1 MPDETTPSSDPAS
14 KFTIAVMRVAALLIL
29 VFGFVPIANWITG
42 GHEFEEYTR
51 DLGSWL
57 NGTAVVAGFAIV
69 LTILSRR
76 IPLWRTGAL
85 DPVVRWCHSHPER
98 TGLILFV
105 SALAT
110 YIAIALLVLSGRPL
124 LIDEIGQ
131 VFQARI
137 FAQGRLWLEPPQH
150 PEFFSALHIID
161 FGGKYYSQFP
171 PGASLLLAPAVM
183 AGVSWIVGP
192 ICGAT
197 SAALFWGLVRRIEPR
212 PAISLASA
220 FLFAFSAFV
229 AFQSGSHM
237 NHVPLLTFLLL
248 GMYAL
253 ARITADEDMHPWW
266 GAVCGGAFG
275 IAAAIRPVDAIAF
288 ALPAGIWLM
297 WRTVRRPSR
306 LPELCAAGIAIL
318 LPIAAILW
326 YNAQTTGSPLVFP
339 YLVLWG
345 KSHALGFHRA
355 PWGDPHTPIRGIELI
370 NLYFLRLQSSLFELP
385 VPSLVAP
392 AAALALTRRVQRFDR
407 YLLWTAALIAMLYFA
422 YWHDGVFLGPRF
434 FLPLVP
440 ALALFSARF
449 PAAVRERFP
458 GRDELHRAVGFAV
471 LTALLLGGAM
481 TIPYRAAIYRNGFL
495 SMRVD
500 LHDFVE
506 HSGVRGAIVLVRE
519 AWGAQLIARM
529 WGLGVPRSETE
540 SIYRAVDACTL
551 DRAIAELET
560 TGVRDSAAYRQL
572 HRFTGDSARLVK
584 QTMSPDRTLRTLPGI
599 AYSGECA
606 DRIMEDRAGFTIGTS
621 TLTQAPGSNIFAR
634 DLHARDTL
642 LLQQFPDRPLYLLRA
657 ASSEIG
663 APLVL
668 ERLRPDSLARAWR
681 LPDRSDA
688 GVSQ

>member
-1 MPDETTPSSDPAS
+1 MPNETPPSRDPAS
-14 KFTIAVMRVAALLIL
+14 KLTIAAMRVAALVVLI
-29 VFGFVPIANWITG
+29 FGFLPIANWIAG
-42 GHEFEEYTR
+42 GHEFASYGQ
-51 DLGSWL
+51 DLGNWL
-57 NGTAVVAGFAIV
+57 NGTAIVAGCAVV

-76 IPLWRTGAL
+76 VPLWRTGTL
-85 DPVVRWCHSHPER
+85 DPVVRWCHAHPGR
-98 TGLILFV
+98 TGLILFA

-110 YIAIALLVLSGRPL
+110 YTAIALLVLSGRPL
-124 LIDEIGQ
+124 LIDEVGQ

-137 FAQGRLWLEPPQH
+137 FAQGRLWLEPPRY
-150 PEFFSALHIID
+150 PEFFSALHVID

-171 PGASLLLAPAVM
+171 PGASLILAPAVM
-183 AGVSWIVGP
+183 AEVSWIVGP

-197 SAALFWGLVRRIEPR
+197 SAALFWGLVRRIEAR
-212 PAISLASA
+212 PAISLAAA
-220 FLFAFSAFV
+220 FLFAFAPFA

-237 NHVPLLTFLLL
+237 NHVPLLTFVLLA
-248 GMYAL
+248 MYAL
-253 ARITADEDMHPWW
+253 ARLTADEEAHPWW

-275 IAAAIRPVDAIAF
+275 IAATIRPVDAIAF
-288 ALPAGIWLM
+288 ALPAGLWML
-297 WRTVRRPSR
+297 WRTVQRPSR
-306 LPELCAAGIAIL
+306 LPELCAAGIAIA
-318 LPIAAILW
+318 LPIAGILW

-355 PWGDPHTPIRGIELI
+355 PWGDPHTPIRGMELI

-385 VPSLVAP
+385 VPSLLAP

-407 YLLWTAALIAMLYFA
+407 YLLWSATLIVILYFA
-422 YWHDGVFLGPRF
+422 YWHDGIFLGPRF

-449 PAAVRERFP
+449 PAAMRERFP
-458 GRDELHRAVGFAV
+458 TRDELHRGVGFAV
-471 LTALLLGGAM
+471 LSALVLGGIM

-495 SMRVD
+495 SMRVN
-500 LHDFVE
+500 LNDFAE
-506 HSGVRGAIVLVRE
+506 RSGVRDAIILVRE

-529 WGLGVPRSETE
+529 WALGVPRSETE

-551 DRAIAELET
+551 DRAITELET

-572 HRFTGDSARLVK
+572 QRFTGDSARLVK
-584 QTMSPDRTLRTLPGI
+584 QAMSPDRTLRTFPDV

-606 DRIMEDRAGFTIGTS
+606 DRIAEDRAGFTIGTS
-621 TLTQAPGSNIFAR
+621 TLAQAPGSNIFAR

-642 LLQQFPDRPLYLLRA
+642 LVQQFPDRPLYLLRA

-681 LPDRSDA
+681 LPNRSDA
-688 GVSQ
+688 GASQ